1 MTLLE
6 VLLAL
11 GLTGVVMV
19 VISMAI
25 HLHLITVDTRRAD
38 IEHAQV
44 ARGVLQY
51 IAADIRNTVWYEP
64 LDMSALADVT
74 AVSGTGGNSNSNDQS
89 TGNQDSSNDQTQTNQ
104 TQADQSSSGAG
115 ATQPVEEAT
124 DTSSLE
130 DMAGSD
136 LLGDLGLDTEP
147 SENTTDIAS
156 TVAPTSVPGLYGNQY
171 ELRLDCSR
179 LPRVDQYSAMYTQT
193 SEGVAPSIPSD
204 VKNVSYFLQT
214 ADSSQA
220 SVTSPT
226 GSTAMGLVRREMD
239 RAAASFASQDG
250 SLDAS
255 EHPGNVL
262 AAEVNYLEFRYWDGT
277 TWYTEWD
284 SEQMGG
290 LPTAIEITVGIDPT
304 AGQNL
309 EDMDVKA
316 VTDLDSTDM
325 NQYLYR
331 LTVHLPVAKPLVTD
345 ESTDLTGEMSS
356 DTGAT
361 SGTGTTG
368 ETTP

>member
-19 VISMAI
+19 AISMAI

-51 IAADIRNTVWYEP
+51 IAADLRNTVWYEP
-64 LDMSALADVT
+64 LDMSALSDMT
-74 AVSGTGGNSNSNDQS
+74 AVSGSGGSGDASSTEQSSGGQESS
-89 TGNQDSSNDQTQTNQ
+89 TGQTQTEQ
-104 TQADQSSSGAG
+104 PSSGQE
-115 ATQPVEEAT
+115 TSQSVEEASASAGLDDM
-124 DTSSLE
+124 DTS
-130 DMAGSD
+130 G
-136 LLGDLGLDTEP
+136 LLGDLALDTSEV

-156 TVAPTSVPGLYGNQY
+156 TVAPTSVPGLYGNQF

-179 LPRVDQYSAMYTQT
+179 LPRVDQYTAMYTQT

-214 ADSSQA
+214 ADSAQA

-239 RAAASFASQDG
+239 RAAASYAAQDG
-250 SLDAS
+250 SLEAADN
-255 EHPGNVL
+255 PGNLL
-262 AAEVNYLEFRYWDGT
+262 APEVNYLEFRYWDGT
-277 TWYTEWD
+277 AWYTEWD

-290 LPTAIEITVGIDPT
+290 LPTAIEITIGIDPA
-304 AGQNL
+304 AGRNV
-309 EDMDVKA
+309 EEMDVKA
-316 VTDLDSTDM
+316 VTDLDTTDM
-325 NQYLYR
+325 NQYMYR

-345 ESTDLTGEMSS
+345 EYSDMTGDMSS
-356 DTGAT
+356 DMGAT
-361 SGTGTTG
+361 SETGTTG
-368 ETTP
+368 GTSP

>member
-74 AVSGTGGNSNSNDQS
+74 AVSGTSGTSGDSSSTDQS
-89 TGNQDSSNDQTQTNQ
+89 SGGSQDSSTGQTQT
-104 TQADQSSSGAG
+104 DQSSSNEGT
-115 ATQPVEEAT
+115 TQPVEEAT

-130 DMAGSD
+130 DMASTD

-250 SLDAS
+250 SLDAA
-255 EHPGNVL
+255 EHPGNLL

-316 VTDLDSTDM
+316 VTDLDTTDM

-345 ESTDLTGEMSS
+345 EYSDMTGEMSS
-356 DTGAT
+356 DTGGT
-361 SGTGTTG
+361 SETGTTG